1 MNKIKAVLL
10 LLILTLLLL
19 QCKSNSTGP
28 DNEPID
34 IAELILSDSVALNP
48 SGYSP
53 LTATIDLST
62 EIPVKI
68 DIEVL
73 GINDPGTLTHAFDEV
88 NTSHKV
94 MVLGLYADYAN
105 TVGLTFSNEDG
116 AVIGTKWYT
125 IVTEPLIADLPDVEI
140 DVANTSAMVPGW
152 TLVSYFGHRIDGS
165 INPQRALMFD
175 SNGDIRWHLDF
186 SQHPVLKSLFFDDGA
201 ERLANGNLY
210 FGDGSSQK
218 IYEVDMLGNI
228 INSWDVGVFG
238 YGFHHQVIEK
248 DNGNFI
254 LTANKFSESTI
265 EDYVVEIDRDNGLL
279 LNSWDFKESLEYDRR
294 AWPANNQDVDWFH
307 GNALVHDKNDN
318 SIIVSGRTQGVVKFN
333 ADNEV
338 IWIMAPHR
346 DWGISGDGKDLN
358 QFLLQPLDANDQP
371 ITNEAVLDGTEN
383 HPDFEWNWYQH
394 APQLLPNGNIMLFD
408 NGDNRNY
415 VNFGPYSRAV
425 EFEIDETNMTIR
437 QVWEYGKERGEETY
451 SKIVSDIDYYPEENH
466 VFFSPGAIKN
476 NGNYGK
482 VIEIDY
488 DTKEVFFEA
497 TIRAP
502 QAAWNIITFHR
513 TERMSIYPPS
523 TQ

>member
-1 MNKIKAVLL
+1 
-10 LLILTLLLL
+10 
-19 QCKSNSTGP
+19 
-28 DNEPID
+28 
-34 IAELILSDSVALNP
+34 
-48 SGYSP
+48 
-53 LTATIDLST
+53 
-62 EIPVKI
+62 
-68 DIEVL
+68 
-73 GINDPGTLTHAFDEV
+73 
-88 NTSHKV
+88 
-94 MVLGLYADYAN
+94 
-105 TVGLTFSNEDG
+105 
-116 AVIGTKWYT
+116 
-125 IVTEPLIADLPDVEI
+125 
-140 DVANTSAMVPGW
+140 
-152 TLVSYFGHRIDGS
+152 
-165 INPQRALMFD
+165 
-175 SNGDIRWHLDF
+175 
-186 SQHPVLKSLFFDDGA
+186 
-201 ERLANGNLY
+201 
-210 FGDGSSQK
+210 
-218 IYEVDMLGNI
+218 MLGNI
-228 INSWDVGVFG
+228 INYWDVGVFG
-238 YGFHHQVIEK
+238 YGFHHQVLEK